1 MVIAIRSTAIGAFSS
16 RAEAEQSVRELLG
29 AAFGPDQV
37 GIVLPDA
44 VAPAAGSE
52 HTSPTALW
60 AGAMFRSLIGV
71 EIPDDEVRYYD
82 EALQEGLT
90 LVMVRAG
97 DRYPKAMDVLHRC
110 GGTYM
115 AAF

>member
-1 MVIAIRSTAIGAFSS
+1 MAIAIRSTAIGAFAS
-16 RAEAEQSVRELLG
+16 RAEAEQAVCGLLG

-52 HTSPTALW
+52 EAGPTALW

-71 EIPDDEVRYYD
+71 EFPDTRS
-82 EALQEGLT
+82 AT
-90 LVMVRAG
+90 TRRPSRRAA
-97 DRYPKAMDVLHRC
+97 RW
-110 GGTYM
+110 
-115 AAF
+115 